1 MTLLL
6 WHLLIPYGLFV
17 LLFAA
22 FAAMDI
28 VHMVKFGTYTLA
40 NYFALVIFLAG
51 TAFLLWGTS
60 QLLAPVD
67 WSQTVASIGAD
78 FFASSGPVGL

>member
-22 FAAMDI
+22 FAAMD
-28 VHMVKFGTYTLA
+28 VMHMVKFGTYTFA
-40 NYFALVIFLAG
+40 NYIALVVFLSG
-51 TAFLLWGTS
+51 TAFLLWGTA

-67 WSQTVASIGAD
+67 WTQVVGSVGGDVFRSGSI
-78 FFASSGPVGL
+78 SL

>member
-22 FAAMDI
+22 FAAMD
-28 VHMVKFGTYTLA
+28 VMHMVKFGTYTFA
-40 NYFALVIFLAG
+40 NYIALVVFLAG
-51 TAFLLWGTS
+51 TAFLLWGTA

-67 WSQTVASIGAD
+67 WTQVVGSVGGD
-78 FFASSGPVGL
+78 VFRSGSVDL